1 MDQVEQVREKT
12 DVVALIGE
20 YVAVKKAGR
29 NFKANCPFHNE
40 KTPSFVISPERQMWH
55 CFGCGAGGDAFTF
68 LMEYEHLEFPEA
80 LRMLAKKAGI
90 ALEST
95 FDSQTTSKKEVLY
108 KINHI
113 AADFYHYILTKH
125 PAGKRALT
133 YLTEE
138 RKISPK
144 VIETFLLGFAPGRGD
159 PLVAYLTKKKG
170 FKPNDIVDAG
180 LASFRYG
187 RASDFFFNRLMFP
200 LFDHRDNIIGFSG
213 RMIDAT
219 LTGGKYVNTRETL
232 VYHKGDGFFGFN
244 VTKQEIRTAQH
255 AIVMEGEFDV
265 MSSFQAGVGNVVAV
279 KGTALTENQVHLLAR
294 FVQKISLCFD
304 VDKAGIEAMKRSVA
318 VLEKQGLSVMV
329 ITPPGGKDPDEAI
342 KHDEYAFKKSVKEEI
357 GIYDFLLETALKN
370 NNAKSAEGKKHISEE
385 LLPLLAQIENEVVK
399 EHYMR
404 KLSDA
409 LATSYES
416 IAKQIEKIGKNQPQK
431 FLTQKPK
438 EKQTREETL
447 EQYLLALIVQA
458 KDPGKIV
465 AEMGKLLEDFA
476 LQIPANQKIIDA
488 LVSYFTKKTLFDAKK
503 FVLQLPAELI
513 PAYDRAYLFSL
524 HDFEDQESYEKEA
537 IKIANDLRI
546 EYLKKRIKDLGEA
559 IKIAEKDGNEESGE
573 RLREEFSHLTG
584 LLKQ

>member
-1 MDQVEQVREKT
+1 MDQVAQVREKI

-55 CFGCGAGGDAFTF
+55 CFGCQKGGDAFTF

-90 ALEST
+90 TLEST
-95 FDSQTTSKKEVLY
+95 FDSTTTTKKELY
-108 KINHI
+108 YKLNHI

-170 FKPNDIVDAG
+170 FKPDDIVDAG

-304 VDKAGIEAMKRSVA
+304 VDKAGIDAMKRSVA

-342 KHDEYAFKKSVKEEI
+342 KHDEYAFKKSVKEEV
-357 GIYDFLLETALKN
+357 GIYDFLLENALKN
-370 NNAKSAEGKKHISEE
+370 NDPKTAEGKKQISQD

-409 LATSYES
+409 LSTSYES
-416 IAKQIEKIGKNQPQK
+416 IAKQIEKIGKNQPQQ

-465 AEMGKLLEDFA
+465 AEMEKMLEDFA
-476 LQIPANQKIIDA
+476 LQIPIYQKIIDA
-488 LVSYFTKKTLFDAKK
+488 LVSYFTQNPTFDAKK

-513 PAYDRAYLFSL
+513 PAYDTAYLFPL

-546 EYLKKRIKDLGEA
+546 AYLKKRIKDLGEA
-559 IKIAEKDGNEESGE
+559 IKVAEKEGNEENGE

>member
-1 MDQVEQVREKT
+1 MDQVEQVREKI
-12 DVVALIGE
+12 DIVALIGE
-20 YVAVKKAGR
+20 YVPVKKAGR

-55 CFGCGAGGDAFTF
+55 CFGCQKGGDIFTF
-68 LMEYEHLEFPEA
+68 LMEYEHIEFPEA

-90 ALEST
+90 ALATT
-95 FDSQTTSKKEVLY
+95 FDSTTTSKKEVLY
-108 KINHI
+108 KLNRI

-133 YLTEE
+133 YLIEE

-170 FKPNDIVDAG
+170 WKAQDIVDAG
-180 LASFRYG
+180 LANFRNG

-213 RMIDAT
+213 RMIDT
-219 LTGGKYVNTRETL
+219 SLTGGKYVNTRETL

-279 KGTALTENQVHLLAR
+279 KGTALTENQVLLLSR

-304 VDKAGIEAMKRSVA
+304 VDKAGIDAMKRSVA
-318 VLEKQGLSVMV
+318 VLEKQGLTVMV
-329 ITPPGGKDPDEAI
+329 ITPAGGKDPDEAI
-342 KHDEYAFKKSVKEEI
+342 RHDEYAFKKSVKEEI

-370 NNAKSAEGKKHISEE
+370 NNPKSAEGKKRVTEE

-416 IAKQIEKIGKNQPQK
+416 IMRQIEKIEKN
-431 FLTQKPK
+431 KPEQFITARSK
-438 EKQTREETL
+438 EKQARDETL
-447 EQYLLALIVQA
+447 EQYLLALVLQA
-458 KDPGKIV
+458 KDPSKIV
-465 AEMGKLLEDFA
+465 SEIGKLSEDFT
-476 LQIPANQKIIDA
+476 LHIPANQKIMDH
-488 LVSYFTKKTLFDAKK
+488 LVRYFAKNTIFSAK
-503 FVLQLPAELI
+503 QFVAELPAELVS
-513 PAYDRAYLFSL
+513 AYDTAYLFPIP
-524 HDFEDQESYEKEA
+524 DFEDQEGYENEA
-537 IKIANDLRI
+537 IKTAKDLRI
-546 EYLKKRIKDLGEA
+546 LYLRKQIKDLGEK
-559 IKIAEKDGNEESGE
+559 IKIAEKEGKEEE
-573 RLREEFSHLTG
+573 ADRLREEFSHVTS
-584 LLKQ
+584 LLKE

>member
-1 MDQVEQVREKT
+1 MDQVAQVREKT

-55 CFGCGAGGDAFTF
+55 CFGCQKGGDAFTF

-90 ALEST
+90 ALESK

-170 FKPNDIVDAG
+170 FKPDDIVDAG

-244 VTKQEIRTAQH
+244 VTKQEIRAAQH

-304 VDKAGIEAMKRSVA
+304 VDKAGIDAMKRSVA
-318 VLEKQGLSVMV
+318 ILEKQGLSVMV

-342 KHDEYAFKKSVKEEI
+342 KHDEYAFKKSVKDEV
-357 GIYDFLLETALKN
+357 GIYDFLLQNALKN
-370 NNAKSAEGKKHISEE
+370 NDPKTAEGKKQISQD

-416 IAKQIEKIGKNQPQK
+416 IAKQIDKIGKNQPQQ

-465 AEMGKLLEDFA
+465 VEMGKLLEDFA

-488 LVSYFTKKTLFDAKK
+488 LVSYFTKNTHFDAKK
-503 FVLQLPAELI
+503 FVLQLSAELI
-513 PAYDRAYLFSL
+513 PAYDTAYLFPL

-559 IKIAEKDGNEESGE
+559 IKIAEKEGNEETGE